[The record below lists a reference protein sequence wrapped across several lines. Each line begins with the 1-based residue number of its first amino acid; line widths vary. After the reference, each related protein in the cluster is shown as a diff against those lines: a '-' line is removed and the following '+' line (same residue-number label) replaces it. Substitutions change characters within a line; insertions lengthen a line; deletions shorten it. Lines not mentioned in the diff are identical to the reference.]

1 MDTYN
6 VWGQLLC
13 MLLIQIGGLG
23 IPDFYRIFH
32 HGKSEKAQPQDRRI
46 LRDSFSYGHNRTLG
60 QFVRSIFIT
69 TFTIE
74 GLGALLLMIPSFPSL
89 V

>member
-1 MDTYN
+1 
-6 VWGQLLC
+6 

-23 IPDFYRIFH
+23 ILTFIGFFTMES
-32 HGKSEKAQPQDRRI
+32 GKAQSSRI
-46 LRDSFSYGHNRTLG
+46 AAFCGIVLVAGTIVLLG

-74 GLGALLLMIPSFPSL
+74 GLGALLLMIRFIPKFGL
-89 V
+89 GKGI